1 MSEEIKIKKT
11 KAHKNK
17 TKSELTR
24 KYKDM
29 FQTIINSIM
38 KTEQKY
44 SGQDILEKEVDILE
58 FLFRSILKF

>member
-1 MSEEIKIKKT
+1 
-11 KAHKNK
+11 
-17 TKSELTR
+17 
-24 KYKDM
+24 
-29 FQTIINSIM
+29 M

>member
-1 MSEEIKIKKT
+1 
-11 KAHKNK
+11 
-17 TKSELTR
+17 
-24 KYKDM
+24 M

-44 SGQDILEKEVDILE
+44 SRQEILEKEVDILE